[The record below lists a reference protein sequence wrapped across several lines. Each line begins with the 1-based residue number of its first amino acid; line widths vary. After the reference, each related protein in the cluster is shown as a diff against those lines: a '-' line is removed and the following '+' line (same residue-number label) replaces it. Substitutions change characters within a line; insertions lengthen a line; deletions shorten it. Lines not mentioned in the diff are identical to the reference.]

1 MVYIV
6 LFIILVI
13 IINLFYYKPSLDLV
27 KYDDKYTL
35 LLWYNHWDDY
45 EGTVRKY
52 IRLFAF

>member
-13 IINLFYYKPSLDLV
+13 LINLFYYKPSLDLV
-27 KYDDKYTL
+27 KTDDKYTL